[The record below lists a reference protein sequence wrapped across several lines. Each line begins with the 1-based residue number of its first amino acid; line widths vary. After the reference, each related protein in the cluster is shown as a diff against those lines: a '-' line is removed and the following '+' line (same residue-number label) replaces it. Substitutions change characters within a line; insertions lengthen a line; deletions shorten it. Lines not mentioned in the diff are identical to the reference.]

1 MEAIGVIFLAGLFG
15 TVCMSAVMW
24 SIHYAGSTNA
34 DMVRAIGSFFTK
46 KMETAFLPGI
56 VTHIVFGVL
65 FAFPYVFLIN
75 MAPHILIAS
84 IVTGGA
90 VGFFHGYLVGF
101 LLVSLV
107 AQKHPLEQFREAGI
121 SVAAAHVFGHMV
133 YGVAIGVIIGLLGV
147 DLSLILPVR
156 T

>member
-1 MEAIGVIFLAGLFG
+1 MMESILLVLMAGFFG

-46 KMETAFLPGI
+46 KMETAFIPGI
-56 VTHIVFGVL
+56 VTHIVFGVM

-75 MAPHILIAS
+75 MAPHIFIAS

-121 SVAAAHVFGHMV
+121 SVAAAHVFGHLI
-133 YGVAIGVIIGLLGV
+133 YGVVIGLSVGYFGI
-147 DLSLILPVR
+147 DLKSQIGG
-156 T
+156 